1 MSFLTAEWRKLIFI
15 NYTVNPELLQAY
27 VPKGTE
33 LDMYNGKCFV
43 SVIGFMFKNT
53 KVLGCKMPGLHTF
66 EEVNLR
72 FYVKREDNGIIKRAA
87 VFIQEIVPK
96 RLLSFV
102 ANTVYHEHYVTHPM
116 SHQWN
121 ITSEKLDISY
131 SWKLHGKAQSIAITA
146 KNNPTSFPDGS
157 EIEFIS
163 EHYFGYTK
171 YNEHKTFEFQV
182 THPRW
187 NYYEVDTYKLH
198 LDFELN
204 YGKKFAHLTTQ
215 TPDSVFLMEGSA
227 ITVEPKKALK
237 TSH

>member
-1 MSFLTAEWRKLIFI
+1 MSFLTAEWRKLVFI
-15 NYTVNPELLQAY
+15 NYTIDPELLEEY
-27 VPKGTE
+27 VPKGTV
-33 LDMYNGKCFV
+33 LDSFNGKCFV

-72 FYVKREDNGIIKRAA
+72 FYVKRKDGAIWKRGA

-102 ANTVYHEHYVTHPM
+102 ANTVYHEHYITRPM

-121 ITSEKLDISY
+121 ITPKTIDISY
-131 SWKLHGKAQSIAITA
+131 SWKHQQTIQSIAVKA
-146 KNNPTSFPDGS
+146 ANNPVAFIEDS

-171 YNEHKTFEFQV
+171 YSNSKTFEYEV
-182 THPRW
+182 THPKW
-187 NYYEVDTYKLH
+187 LYYKVHEYNANI
-198 LDFELN
+198 DFELN
-204 YGKKFAHLTTQ
+204 YGKKFAHLTHQ
-215 TPDSVFLMEGSA
+215 KPDSVFLMEGSA
-227 ITVEPKKALK
+227 ITVEPKKSIK
-237 TSH
+237 